1 LVASAAALFLLT
13 LLLAL
18 YELDR
23 QRYMG
28 AKREIITRDFY
39 EIFRLPDDLNTYAWE
54 TLFGATADQRSAGR
68 QRLESA
74 LRQIVD
80 GPTSMYRFVLR
91 DPAGAVV
98 LDISNRAKRDRVN
111 SFQNNLFL
119 KNFEGV
125 SDLRI
130 TRRPAREGEPR
141 LVGRLVAHYTSPP
154 GEPEILALTVRYRWY
169 AAVLAAVWGALFLAF
184 YRFVLRPMGEVTA
197 RLERARDGAVEL
209 IPQPASRL
217 ERSYNFLASQAVLH
231 DVQQRFAALT
241 GESEGAEPAAGERA
255 AAALDI
261 AGRAFGARQ
270 LVLAEVRRDGDETVV
285 TGSLVWPAR
294 ACAEAGTDAA
304 ILRALPA
311 EAPAGEPRFVASP
324 SGSGDFTFTAP
335 LGAGMLLICG
345 RLDAGRADVAF
356 RMECL
361 ERACGAIYQGLSA
374 LRAYREAMARQR
386 TEANMILSKNL
397 GHDLTNIIATSKLD
411 LLAIRQLLAAP
422 DGAPDA
428 ARRDLLQQAVD
439 GLLRSTKFLQ
449 EIVNIYRSF
458 SYVRRPAYE
467 RHDVNGLI
475 GEFLAAFEPTVS
487 TRVAIERDLRAPGAS
502 LIVEP
507 RLLKLALFNV
517 LTNAL
522 DALKR
527 RPPGDGAPPRVVVR
541 TLAADDPAGAALRIE
556 IEDNGP
562 GIRDREGRL
571 LARGEIDAIFEHGYS
586 TKAEVSEG
594 LGLNWV
600 RTIIQDFH
608 GGQVR
613 AENVPGGGARFS
625 MIIKS
630 METAEARMG

>member
-1 LVASAAALFLLT
+1 MFLIT

-39 EIFRLPDDLNTYAWE
+39 EIFRLPDDLNSHAWD
-54 TLFGATADQRSAGR
+54 TLFGATPALRADGR
-68 QRLESA
+68 ARLEAA
-74 LRQIVD
+74 LREIVD

-91 DPAGAVV
+91 DPSGAVV
-98 LDISNRAKRDRVN
+98 LDISNRDKRDRVN

-119 KNFEGV
+119 RNFEGI

-130 TRRPAREGEPR
+130 TRRPGREGEPR
-141 LVGRLVAHYTSPP
+141 LVGRLVAYYTSPP

-169 AAVLAAVWGALFLAF
+169 AGGLALIWGGLFLVF
-184 YRFVLRPMGEVTA
+184 YRYVLRPMSEVTV
-197 RLERARDGAVEL
+197 RLERAKDGAVEL

-217 ERSYNFLASQAVLH
+217 ERSYNFLASQAVLQE
-231 DVQQRFAALT
+231 VQQRFAALT
-241 GESEGAEPAAGERA
+241 GDDGEAQASAARRA
-255 AAALDI
+255 VRALDI
-261 AGRAFGARQ
+261 AGRAFGAQR

-285 TGSLVWPAR
+285 TESHIWPAD
-294 ACAEAGTDAA
+294 AEQEAAPDPALLGAIPPDGAANGPLFVTD
-304 ILRALPA
+304 PQT
-311 EAPAGEPRFVASP
+311 PGV
-324 SGSGDFTFTAP
+324 FTFTAP
-335 LGAGMLLICG
+335 LGSGQLVILG
-345 RLDAGRADVAF
+345 RLDPSRPDAPFRTQCLGRA
-356 RMECL
+356 CH
-361 ERACGAIYQGLSA
+361 AIHQGLTA
-374 LRAYREAMARQR
+374 LRSYRETLARQR

-411 LLAIRQLLAAP
+411 LMAIRQLLGGP
-422 DGAPDA
+422 DTPPDA
-428 ARRDLLQQAVD
+428 ARRELLQQAVD

-467 RHDVNGLI
+467 RHDVNVLI
-475 GEFLAAFEPTVS
+475 ADFLAAFEPTVS
-487 TRVAIERDLRAPGAS
+487 ARITIERDLAAPDAS

-527 RPPGDGAPPRVVVR
+527 RPPEGGIAPRVTVRTRPAGNTPGDG
-541 TLAADDPAGAALRIE
+541 LRIE

-571 LARGEIDAIFEHGYS
+571 LTRGEMDAIFEHGYS

-600 RTIIQDFH
+600 RTIIVDFH

-613 AENVPGGGARFS
+613 AENPPSGGARFTL
-625 MIIKS
+625 IIRS
-630 METAEARMG
+630 METAEARLG